1 MTACSR
7 RTARSGR
14 PTAQSSPN
22 LVSWES
28 SCPPTNRSY
37 SQRDLPPTPQDR
49 SKRMSDYTA
58 KNIKHMEAAFGGGFV
73 KARAELGVTSF
84 GMQVIQMPADYK
96 DYPLHDHA
104 ESGQEEVFLAL
115 QGSGWI
121 EIDGE
126 RVDLEPEVFVR
137 VGPEPKRKVFA
148 GPEGIR
154 MLALGAARGRVYEI
168 TPMTELEGATP
179 PLAALD
185 GTSN

>member
-1 MTACSR
+1 
-7 RTARSGR
+7 
-14 PTAQSSPN
+14 
-22 LVSWES
+22 
-28 SCPPTNRSY
+28 
-37 SQRDLPPTPQDR
+37 
-49 SKRMSDYTA
+49 MSDYTA
-58 KNIKHMEAAFGGGFV
+58 KNIKDMEAAFGGGFV

-126 RVDLEPEVFVR
+126 RVDLQPDVFVR

-154 MLALGAARGRVYEI
+154 MLALGATPGSAYEI
-168 TPMTELEGATP
+168 NPMTDVESTPPPLSTLEG
-179 PLAALD
+179 
-185 GTSN
+185 SN